1 MLSVEYVTGQSGGPP
16 GWVEM
21 LLLGLIG
28 AGLATL
34 LGRLVVLWLVR
45 LVRRPDMESASV
57 VADVV
62 ASAVA
67 GDDPDLVV
75 IRAAYDLTR
84 LLDLADCRWARVG
97 EPIPAAKLEADGTI
111 RFGPY
116 RWPYE
121 QRGLPPHGVQRQMSV
136 KGRAFGSI
144 VLVPAS
150 PCPVSTAGLLG
161 AVTAIDVLALCLDT
175 NGRPATPGPSF

>member
-1 MLSVEYVTGQSGGPP
+1 MFCVEYVTGQSGGPP
-16 GWVEM
+16 TWVEM
-21 LLLGLIG
+21 LLVGVIG

-45 LVRRPDMESASV
+45 RIRRPGVESASV

-84 LLDLADCRWARVG
+84 LLGLADCRWAREG
-97 EPIPAAKLEADGTI
+97 EPVPAAKLEADGTI

-116 RWPYE
+116 RWPNE
-121 QRGLPPHGVQRQMSV
+121 QRGLPPHGVQRQLSV
-136 KGRAFGSI
+136 HDRAFGSI
-144 VLVPAS
+144 VLVPATPS
-150 PCPVSTAGLLG
+150 PVSTAGLLG
-161 AVTAIDVLALCLDT
+161 AVMAIDVLALCLDT
-175 NGRPATPGPSF
+175 HGRPAMPGPSF